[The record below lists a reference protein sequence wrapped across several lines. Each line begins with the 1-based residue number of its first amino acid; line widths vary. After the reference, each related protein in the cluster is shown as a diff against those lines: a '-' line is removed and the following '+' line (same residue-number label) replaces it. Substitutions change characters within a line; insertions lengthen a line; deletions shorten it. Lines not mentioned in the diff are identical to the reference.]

1 MVTGKKAVSKL
12 DLSEYKDAYSRAK
25 KSSLK
30 PYSDDYYVGYYVK
43 LPYVV
48 PVAFQGTIALICDLS
63 GNTINNV
70 YNPDPKYKIKNMS
83 LCIFPLERTSVIMI
97 FVAKNNNRY
106 RQFFK
111 QLKKIENLDEQLSI
125 INYILFSYTE
135 DYFLSAKLPKNV
147 LENLR
152 ALSGKTPEFSAL
164 APQSSEIVLKNA
176 KEIFDFSDRDSVPN
190 MLSNQFALH
199 NIPDSPLATL

>member
-1 MVTGKKAVSKL
+1 M
-12 DLSEYKDAYSRAK
+12 
-25 KSSLK
+25 
-30 PYSDDYYVGYYVK
+30 
-43 LPYVV
+43 
-48 PVAFQGTIALICDLS
+48 
-63 GNTINNV
+63 
-70 YNPDPKYKIKNMS
+70 
-83 LCIFPLERTSVIMI
+83 
-97 FVAKNNNRY
+97 
-106 RQFFK
+106 
-111 QLKKIENLDEQLSI
+111 
-125 INYILFSYTE
+125 
-135 DYFLSAKLPKNV
+135 SAKLPKNV